1 VLIWIVAALA
11 TVFGVPWIALGALA
25 LIAVAPIPGV
35 ILLALVSV
43 GHTVVAR
50 SKRATA
56 NTETALLRSLAAS
69 VTAGLTL
76 REAIATS
83 SADLVSLRARRLCV
97 AGASMAEVGAVFG
110 SELPV
115 NGARLASLC
124 AMSELTGA
132 PVGDAMKAAAER
144 SERSAASRRKRRSA
158 LAQVRF
164 SAWVVGVAPLVLTL
178 LVVLTRGIP
187 QPRGAIIVIPMVVG
201 FVLQVTGTATVF
213 VLSGRAS

>member
-1 VLIWIVAALA
+1 
-11 TVFGVPWIALGALA
+11 
-25 LIAVAPIPGV
+25 
-35 ILLALVSV
+35 
-43 GHTVVAR
+43 
-50 SKRATA
+50 
-56 NTETALLRSLAAS
+56 
-69 VTAGLTL
+69 
-76 REAIATS
+76 
-83 SADLVSLRARRLCV
+83 
-97 AGASMAEVGAVFG
+97 MAEVGAVFG

-213 VLSGRAS
+213 VLSGRAA